1 MLKRIL
7 SIAGR
12 PGLFKLVNQGKNMLI
27 VESLTT
33 GKRTPAYAHDKVV
46 SLGDISI
53 YTNEGDVP
61 LSEVFETIKEKNN
74 GQPVDVKAIG
84 SDADI
89 RNYFAEILP
98 EFDNERVYTND
109 IKKVFAWYNQLI
121 ASGVT
126 EFKDVEIAQ
135 DEAAEAAEKADEEQT
150 VKK

>member
-61 LSEVFETIKEKNN
+61 LSEVFEIIKEKNN

-126 EFKDVEIAQ
+126 EFKDEEIAQ

-150 VKK
+150 AKK

>member
-126 EFKDVEIAQ
+126 EFKDEEIAQ